1 MVDELFHQM
10 TTSMWVTPAAD
21 AALACHQKARDI
33 QDTIDAA
40 STPSVPSQPPHGT
53 SSGTVPPAGTDA
65 ACMSMQEALFDPDK
79 ILCCAVES
87 GHTLVHGSGG
97 RGYGLGAMAVSSG
110 CYQWKV
116 CICPNILCGAMVDNL
131 VILGETI
138 DCLLKLCVCVRACV

>member
-1 MVDELFHQM
+1 M
-10 TTSMWVTPAAD
+10 TTCMWVTPAAD

-40 STPSVPSQPPHGT
+40 LTPSVPPQPPHGT
-53 SSGTVPPAGTDA
+53 SSGTVPGVDA

-116 CICPNILCGAMVDNL
+116 CICTNVLHGTIVDKY
-131 VILGETI
+131 GYFG
-138 DCLLKLCVCVRACV
+138 